1 MSADEFENQ
10 DPAPVPAYERTW
22 RHPAEMA
29 DAVRTDFLA
38 TQPRISRRLTAF
50 SAGVSV
56 IASVAVLAVA
66 IPKGI
71 SSYREDAEAELQ
83 VLPSST
89 VVAVKSYTP
98 KEMAVIKSDSG
109 TTSAFSL
116 GNGTWIA
123 ASDDIA
129 AATSLWVTSEAG
141 LDAPVKIVATDSATG
156 LALVHCKDKS
166 AWGTAPDLSHL
177 IDPTQISDLSQ
188 YRIVD
193 TATAETFDAQPSL
206 STNNDSID
214 MPINSADA
222 IHGLATVRDSQGQL
236 VGIVV
241 RRDHSAWMLNKA
253 SIISMIRSLL
263 RQP

>member
-1 MSADEFENQ
+1 
-10 DPAPVPAYERTW
+10 
-22 RHPAEMA
+22 
-29 DAVRTDFLA
+29 
-38 TQPRISRRLTAF
+38 
-50 SAGVSV
+50 
-56 IASVAVLAVA
+56 
-66 IPKGI
+66 
-71 SSYREDAEAELQ
+71 
-83 VLPSST
+83 
-89 VVAVKSYTP
+89 
-98 KEMAVIKSDSG
+98 
-109 TTSAFSL
+109 
-116 GNGTWIA
+116 
-123 ASDDIA
+123 
-129 AATSLWVTSEAG
+129 
-141 LDAPVKIVATDSATG
+141 VKIVATDSATG

-222 IHGLATVRDSQGQL
+222 IHGLATVRDLQGQL